1 MSAQT
6 VNLSLWLIHL
16 NILVAP
22 LGLVPSW
29 CVHRLCVV
37 FALGFHWSDK
47 IARLRFI
54 LAANVELIWDDTEE
68 KPNAATKSFNYFQLS
83 EINVKNVYFCDA
95 PSFMSSKQSFGSFLP
110 KLYKRYFFRLNATFQ
125 FLKHRKFTMK
135 MEATNFDPKTPLE
148 VKCPN
153 CKRYVQTKTKIVKN
167 AKMSFCICCC
177 CCLPCC
183 IHDNI
188 VTVLHLCPH
197 CKALISFDSE
207 IK

>member
-1 MSAQT
+1 MFC
-6 VNLSLWLIHL
+6 
-16 NILVAP
+16 VA
-22 LGLVPSW
+22 
-29 CVHRLCVV
+29 
-37 FALGFHWSDK
+37 FALGCRWSNK
-47 IARLRFI
+47 IARLRLI
-54 LAANVELIWDDTEE
+54 LAANVVLIWDDIEE
-68 KPNAATKSFNYFQLS
+68 KPNVATKPCFDRFDPEIFSVKTQRFNFQKQNR
-83 EINVKNVYFCDA
+83 ENQTTQK
-95 PSFMSSKQSFGSFLP
+95 SSKF
-110 KLYKRYFFRLNATFQ
+110 KVI
-125 FLKHRKFTMK
+125 M
-135 MEATNFDPKTPLE
+135 DPVTPLE

-153 CKRYVQTKTKIVKN
+153 CKRYVQTKTKTVKN